1 MQNILGL
8 LSIFDGGSYSSGAA
22 GGAASGA
29 VPILI
34 ILAVIGA
41 SYINSMAGRTR
52 YLDSAVSVSAMLIG
66 GFVANALFPH
76 IRLPFDN
83 EALVAAIVGLG
94 GMTVSGLMLLFT
106 YKRTEF

>member
-8 LSIFDGGSYSSGAA
+8 LSIFDSGSYSSG
-22 GGAASGA
+22 GGDVSSGA

-52 YLDSAVSVSAMLIG
+52 YLDSAVSVAAMLIG
-66 GFVANALFPH
+66 GFVANAMFGH
-76 IRLPFDN
+76 VRLPFDN
-83 EALVAAIVGLG
+83 DALVAAVVGLG
-94 GMTVSGLMLLFT
+94 GMTVTGLMLLFT

>member
-1 MQNILGL
+1 MHNILGL
-8 LSIFDGGSYSSGAA
+8 LSIFDSGSYSSGAP
-22 GGAASGA
+22 GGTPTGS

-41 SYINSMAGRTR
+41 SYINGMAGRTR
-52 YLDSAVSVSAMLIG
+52 YLDSAVSVAAMLVG
-66 GFVANALFPH
+66 GFAANAMFAH
-76 IRLPFDN
+76 VRLPFDN

-106 YKRTEF
+106 YKRSEF

>member
-1 MQNILGL
+1 MQNITGL
-8 LSIFDGGSYSSGAA
+8 LSIFDAGSYTSGGGSTPSGT
-22 GGAASGA
+22 

-34 ILAVIGA
+34 VLAVIGA

-66 GFVANALFPH
+66 GFAANALFPH
-76 IRLPFDN
+76 VRLPFDN

-94 GMTVSGLMLLFT
+94 GMTVAGLMLLYT
-106 YKRTEF
+106 YIRTEV

>member
-1 MQNILGL
+1 MQNLMGL
-8 LSIFDGGSYSSGAA
+8 LSIFDSSSYSSGG

-52 YLDSAVSVSAMLIG
+52 YLDSAVSVSVMLIG
-66 GFVANALFPH
+66 GFAANALFGH
-76 IRLPFDN
+76 VRLPFDN
-83 EALVAAIVGLG
+83 DALVAAIVGLG
-94 GMTVSGLMLLFT
+94 GMTVTGLMLLFT
-106 YKRTEF
+106 YTRSEF